1 MSWLCSFAAVGY
13 RSTVP
18 KRLALRAGL
27 DFGPGAGSNSAVTL
41 DGAIDRLGPRA
52 LRAMLRRLGEPP
64 IRFELFG
71 EQRIGGGEA
80 PIATVR
86 VADRRALAKLLL
98 DPDFQFGELFVAGR
112 IEVDGDL
119 LGALRLAFSVP
130 RPAGFAGRAFDALWR
145 RLPHDRHSA
154 MHHAQHHYEVGN
166 EFYQLWLDQRMVYT
180 CAYFPSPE
188 DGLEEA
194 QLAKLDHVCRKLALQ
209 PGERVI
215 EAGCGWGALAL
226 HMARY
231 YGVRVRAFN
240 VAGAQLEL
248 ARELAE
254 KEGLADRVEFVLD
267 DYRNIAGRCDA
278 FVSVGMLEHV
288 GRKWYP
294 ELGAVV
300 GRVLEPGGRGLIHS
314 IGRSQ
319 ERRLSRWTERRVFPG
334 AHPPTLREM
343 MAIFEPNALAVL
355 DVENL
360 RRHYALTARH
370 WLQRFQASRPRIDA
384 LVGPERARTWEL
396 YLAGTVASF
405 EASTIELFQVL
416 FNRVGSDALP
426 WTRAHVYTGEP
437 ARFGAAGGAAGPL

>member
-1 MSWLCSFAAVGY
+1 MVF
-13 RSTVP
+13 
-18 KRLALRAGL
+18 
-27 DFGPGAGSNSAVTL
+27 

-52 LRAMLRRLGEPP
+52 LRALLRRLGEPP

-71 EQRIGGGEA
+71 EHCIGGGAA
-80 PIATVR
+80 PLATLRVHDRGALVR
-86 VADRRALAKLLL
+86 LLL
-98 DPDFQFGELFVAGR
+98 DPDFQFGELYVAGR
-112 IEVDGDL
+112 IEVEGDL
-119 LGALRLAFSVP
+119 VGALRLAFSVA
-130 RPAGFAGRAFDALWR
+130 RPAGFAGRAFDALRR
-145 RLPHDRHSA
+145 RLPHDRVSA
-154 MHHAQHHYEVGN
+154 ANSAQHHYEAGN

-240 VAGAQLEL
+240 VAGAQLDF
-248 ARELAE
+248 ARELAD
-254 KEGLADRVEFVLD
+254 KEGLAGRVEFVHD
-267 DYRNIAGRCDA
+267 DYRNIRGRCDA

-288 GRKWYP
+288 GRECYR
-294 ELGAVV
+294 ELGAVI

-314 IGRSQ
+314 IGRAREQ
-319 ERRLSRWTERRVFPG
+319 RLSRWTERRVFPG

-343 MAIFEPNALAVL
+343 AEIFEPNALAVL

-360 RRHYALTARH
+360 RRHYALTVRH
-370 WLQRFQASRPRIDA
+370 WLQRFDAARPRIDA
-384 LVGPERARTWEL
+384 LLGPEHARTWAL

-416 FNRVGSDALP
+416 FTRAGNDAIP

-437 ARFGAAGGAAGPL
+437 ARFGSGASPGGALGPL